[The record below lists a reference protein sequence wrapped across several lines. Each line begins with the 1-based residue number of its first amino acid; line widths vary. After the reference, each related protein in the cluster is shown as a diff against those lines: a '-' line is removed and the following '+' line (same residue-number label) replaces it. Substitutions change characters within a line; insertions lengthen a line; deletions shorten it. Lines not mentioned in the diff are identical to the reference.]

1 MAKYYYKATKSK
13 MSRYIRIVGLSCIT
27 AGFGV
32 FLYFFFPIVAY
43 QFFIAAPHQNGD
55 IAAPVPKYLVGKSNN
70 VRSLIDQG
78 ISRLQFDYKDA
89 RNWYP
94 QVHAAEETV
103 APVAAVD
110 SYLLSIPKLGINN
123 ANVARNN
130 YNLSE
135 TLVHYYG
142 PSNPLERGTSVIFGH
157 STLPQW
163 FDPTNYEAIFATL
176 HTIAVG
182 DEFIITVDGKQY
194 TYEIF
199 ATEITTSED
208 VNIFSQSYDNSY
220 ITLVTCTPPG
230 TIWKRLII
238 RAVQKS

>member
-1 MAKYYYKATKSK
+1 MGKKYYKAHNYQITKYL
-13 MSRYIRIVGLSCIT
+13 RLAGLLCIVGGI
-27 AGFGV
+27 GV
-32 FLYFFFPIVAY
+32 FVYFFFPLVAY
-43 QFFIAAPHQNGD
+43 QLFLGAPIQTQE
-55 IAAPVPKYLVGKSNN
+55 IESPVPKYLIGRSSNI
-70 VRSLIDQG
+70 RSLIDQG

-94 QVHAAEETV
+94 QVHAEEKTV
-103 APVAAVD
+103 EKVNN
-110 SYLLSIPKLGINN
+110 YLLSIPTLGIDN
-123 ANVARNN
+123 ANVSTNN

-142 PSNPLERGTSVIFGH
+142 PANPLDHGTSVIFGH

-163 FDPTNYEAIFATL
+163 FNPTNYEAIFATL
-176 HTIAVG
+176 HTIQIG
-182 DEFIITVDGKQY
+182 DELIVTVNGEQH

-199 ATEITTSED
+199 ATTITTPDD

-230 TIWKRLII
+230 TIWKRLIV
-238 RAVQKS
+238 RAVLKT

>member
-1 MAKYYYKATKSK
+1 MAKYYYKAKNYK
-13 MSRYIRIVGLSCIT
+13 ISRYLRIVGVSCIL
-27 AGFGV
+27 AGIGV
-32 FLYFFFPIVAY
+32 FIYFFFPLVAY
-43 QFFIAAPHQNGD
+43 QFFLGSPLQQNELN
-55 IAAPVPKYLVGKSNN
+55 APVPKYLVGKNSNIK
-70 VRSLIDQG
+70 SLIDQG
-78 ISRLQFDYKDA
+78 MSKLQFDYKDA

-94 QVHAAEETV
+94 QVHAAEEEKIEK
-103 APVAAVD
+103 VD
-110 SYLLSIPKLGINN
+110 NYTLSIPKLGIDS
-123 ANVARNN
+123 ANVSTTN

-142 PSNPLERGTSVIFGH
+142 PPNPLENGTSVIFGH

-176 HTIAVG
+176 HTIEVG
-182 DEFIITVDGKQY
+182 DEFMITVEGKQY

-199 ATEITTSED
+199 ATSITTPDD